1 MARFREGVPLDMI
14 NIMLGCDHGRKKNSG
29 SVETREKRLSLSRE
43 QAISL
48 SGFERKPRAQTYTSL
63 TKIYYKS

>member
-1 MARFREGVPLDMI
+1 MI

-29 SVETREKRLSLSRE
+29 RVETREKRLSLSRE

-63 TKIYYKS
+63 TKIS